1 MTAYTNTSPI
11 GRLLEE
17 LPWMGQSVKAVR
29 GGGRGNEN
37 ALTVEALQ
45 GLHIFVTSA
54 PSCINFGT
62 PEKPEGVLPS
72 WAGHLH
78 YVVSG

>member
-1 MTAYTNTSPI
+1 MNLKRLAVYGRVSSEEQAENQYAAEQQLAY
-11 GRLLEE
+11 
-17 LPWMGQSVKAVR
+17 
-29 GGGRGNEN
+29 
-37 ALTVEALQ
+37 
-45 GLHIFVTSA
+45 LHIFVTSA

>member
-37 ALTVEALQ
+37 ALTGRSSSRIAY
-45 GLHIFVTSA
+45 FR
-54 PSCINFGT
+54 NFGT
-62 PEKPEGVLPS
+62 E
-72 WAGHLH
+72 LH
-78 YVVSG
+78 QLRHP